1 MIQCKLSKKVNKPI
15 LDLWTEPFFR
25 SSIRGGPSKGF
36 SGFWISLIWNSWF
49 GISLIWNSGFGIS
62 LMWNSGLGISF
73 IWNSGFG
80 ISLFW
85 NSGFGFSYLK
95 LGIRD
100 FPYGKQARSGLDSWL
115 KVCAAG
121 VMPKITIGFTGLHE
135 ILGRDYGI
143 EEPYWGPSKRRENH
157 AYSKLIFFLFLTAV
171 FSWWRFGEAQ
181 EAFIVI
187 QSSSY
192 IQSKNAG
199 IPGKLFFFVSS
210 IF

>member
-1 MIQCKLSKKVNKPI
+1 MNWTLVSIFNKRRALKRFFGI
-15 LDLWTEPFFR
+15 LDFPYLKLVIRDFPYLKLRIRDFPF
-25 SSIRGGPSKGF
+25 
-36 SGFWISLIWNSWF
+36 
-49 GISLIWNSGFGIS
+49 
-62 LMWNSGLGISF
+62 
-73 IWNSGFG
+73 
-80 ISLFW
+80 
-85 NSGFGFSYLK
+85 LK
-95 LGIRD
+95 LGIRIFLFETRDSGFSVWKLEIRD
-100 FPYGKQARSGLDSWL
+100 FTARSGLDSWL

-157 AYSKLIFFLFLTAV
+157 GYSKLIFFLFLTAV

-199 IPGKLFFFVSS
+199 IPGKLFCFVSS

>member
-1 MIQCKLSKKVNKPI
+1 MNWTLFSIFNKRRALKRFFGI
-15 LDLWTEPFFR
+15 LDFP
-25 SSIRGGPSKGF
+25 
-36 SGFWISLIWNSWF
+36 
-49 GISLIWNSGFGIS
+49 
-62 LMWNSGLGISF
+62 
-73 IWNSGFG
+73 
-80 ISLFW
+80 
-85 NSGFGFSYLK
+85 YLK

-100 FPYGKQARSGLDSWL
+100 FPNVKLGTRDFLYLKLRIRDFPFLKLGIRIFLFETRDSGFSLWKLEIRDFKARSGLDSWL

-199 IPGKLFFFVSS
+199 IPGKLFWFVSS

>member
-1 MIQCKLSKKVNKPI
+1 MNWTLFSICNKRRALKRFFGI
-15 LDLWTEPFFR
+15 LDFPYLKLV
-25 SSIRGGPSKGF
+25 IRD
-36 SGFWISLIWNSWF
+36 
-49 GISLIWNSGFGIS
+49 
-62 LMWNSGLGISF
+62 
-73 IWNSGFG
+73 
-80 ISLFW
+80 
-85 NSGFGFSYLK
+85 FSYLK

-100 FPYGKQARSGLDSWL
+100 FPNVKLGTRDFLYLKLRIRDFPFLKLGIRIFLFETRDSGFSLWKLEIRDFIARSGLDSWL

-143 EEPYWGPSKRRENH
+143 EELYWGPSKRRENH
-157 AYSKLIFFLFLTAV
+157 AYSKLIFFVFLTAV

-199 IPGKLFFFVSS
+199 IPGKLFCFVSS
-210 IF
+210 IS

>member
-1 MIQCKLSKKVNKPI
+1 MNWTLFSIFNKRRALKRFFGI
-15 LDLWTEPFFR
+15 LDFPYLKLV
-25 SSIRGGPSKGF
+25 IRDFP
-36 SGFWISLIWNSWF
+36 
-49 GISLIWNSGFGIS
+49 
-62 LMWNSGLGISF
+62 
-73 IWNSGFG
+73 
-80 ISLFW
+80 
-85 NSGFGFSYLK
+85 YLK

-100 FPYGKQARSGLDSWL
+100 FPNVKLGTRDFLYLKLRIRDFPFLKLGIRIFLFETRDSGFSLWKLEIRDFKARSGLDSWL

-121 VMPKITIGFTGLHE
+121 VMPKKTIGFTGLHE

-199 IPGKLFFFVSS
+199 IPGKLFCFVSS

>member
-1 MIQCKLSKKVNKPI
+1 MNWTLFSIFNKRRALKRFFGI
-15 LDLWTEPFFR
+15 LDFPYLKLV
-25 SSIRGGPSKGF
+25 IRDFP
-36 SGFWISLIWNSWF
+36 
-49 GISLIWNSGFGIS
+49 
-62 LMWNSGLGISF
+62 
-73 IWNSGFG
+73 
-80 ISLFW
+80 
-85 NSGFGFSYLK
+85 YLK

-100 FPYGKQARSGLDSWL
+100 FPNVKLGTRDFLYLKLRIRDFPFLKLGIRIFLFETRDSGFSLWKLEIRDFKARSGLDSWL

-199 IPGKLFFFVSS
+199 IPGKLFWFVSS

>member
-1 MIQCKLSKKVNKPI
+1 MNWTLVSIFNKRRALKRFFGI
-15 LDLWTEPFFR
+15 LDFP
-25 SSIRGGPSKGF
+25 
-36 SGFWISLIWNSWF
+36 
-49 GISLIWNSGFGIS
+49 
-62 LMWNSGLGISF
+62 
-73 IWNSGFG
+73 
-80 ISLFW
+80 
-85 NSGFGFSYLK
+85 YLK

-100 FPYGKQARSGLDSWL
+100 FPNVKLGTRDFLYLKLRIRDFPFLKLGIRIFLFETRDSGFSLLKLEIRDFTARSGLDSWL

-121 VMPKITIGFTGLHE
+121 VMPKITIAFTGLHE

-199 IPGKLFFFVSS
+199 IPGKLCCFVSS

>member
-1 MIQCKLSKKVNKPI
+1 MNWTLFSIFNKRRALKRFFGI
-15 LDLWTEPFFR
+15 LDFP
-25 SSIRGGPSKGF
+25 
-36 SGFWISLIWNSWF
+36 
-49 GISLIWNSGFGIS
+49 
-62 LMWNSGLGISF
+62 
-73 IWNSGFG
+73 
-80 ISLFW
+80 
-85 NSGFGFSYLK
+85 YLK

-100 FPYGKQARSGLDSWL
+100 FPNVKLGTRDFLYLKLRIRDFPFLKLGIRIFLFETRDSGFSLLKLEIRDFTARSGLDSWL

-135 ILGRDYGI
+135 ILGRNYGI
-143 EEPYWGPSKRRENH
+143 EGPFWGPSKRIENH
-157 AYSKLIFFLFLTAV
+157 GYSKLIFFLFLTAV

-199 IPGKLFFFVSS
+199 IPGKLFALLVRNAFE
-210 IF
+210 

>member
-1 MIQCKLSKKVNKPI
+1 MNWTLFSIFNKRRALKRFFGI
-15 LDLWTEPFFR
+15 LDFPYLKLVIRDFPYLKLRIRDFPF
-25 SSIRGGPSKGF
+25 
-36 SGFWISLIWNSWF
+36 
-49 GISLIWNSGFGIS
+49 
-62 LMWNSGLGISF
+62 
-73 IWNSGFG
+73 
-80 ISLFW
+80 
-85 NSGFGFSYLK
+85 LK
-95 LGIRD
+95 LGIRIFLFETRDSGFSLLKLEIRD
-100 FPYGKQARSGLDSWL
+100 FTARSGLDSWL

-143 EEPYWGPSKRRENH
+143 EEPYWGPSKRTENH
-157 AYSKLIFFLFLTAV
+157 GYSKLIFFLFLTAV

-199 IPGKLFFFVSS
+199 IPGKLFCFVSS
-210 IF
+210 IS

>member
-1 MIQCKLSKKVNKPI
+1 MNWTLFSIFNKRRALKRFFGI
-15 LDLWTEPFFR
+15 LDFPYLKLVIRDFPYLKLRIRDFPF
-25 SSIRGGPSKGF
+25 
-36 SGFWISLIWNSWF
+36 
-49 GISLIWNSGFGIS
+49 
-62 LMWNSGLGISF
+62 
-73 IWNSGFG
+73 
-80 ISLFW
+80 
-85 NSGFGFSYLK
+85 LK
-95 LGIRD
+95 LGIRIFLFETRDSGFSVWKLEIRD
-100 FPYGKQARSGLDSWL
+100 FKARSCLDSWL

-143 EEPYWGPSKRRENH
+143 EGPYWGPSKRIENH
-157 AYSKLIFFLFLTAV
+157 GYSKLIFFLFLTAV

-199 IPGKLFFFVSS
+199 IPGKLFCFVSS
-210 IF
+210 IS

>member
-1 MIQCKLSKKVNKPI
+1 MNWTLFSIFNKRRALKRFFGI
-15 LDLWTEPFFR
+15 LDFPYLKLV
-25 SSIRGGPSKGF
+25 IRDFP
-36 SGFWISLIWNSWF
+36 
-49 GISLIWNSGFGIS
+49 
-62 LMWNSGLGISF
+62 
-73 IWNSGFG
+73 
-80 ISLFW
+80 
-85 NSGFGFSYLK
+85 YLK

-100 FPYGKQARSGLDSWL
+100 FPNVKLGTRDFLYLKLRIRDFPFLKLGIRIFLFETRDSGFSLWKLEIRDFKARSGLDSWL

-135 ILGRDYGI
+135 ILSRGYGI
-143 EEPYWGPSKRRENH
+143 EEPYWGPSKRGENH

>member
-1 MIQCKLSKKVNKPI
+1 MNWTLFSIFNKRRA
-15 LDLWTEPFFR
+15 LKRF
-25 SSIRGGPSKGF
+25 
-36 SGFWISLIWNSWF
+36 F
-49 GISLIWNSGFGIS
+49 GILNFPYLKLVIRDFP
-62 LMWNSGLGISF
+62 
-73 IWNSGFG
+73 
-80 ISLFW
+80 
-85 NSGFGFSYLK
+85 YLK

-100 FPYGKQARSGLDSWL
+100 FPNVKLGTRDFLYLKLRIRDFPFLKLGIRIFLFETRDSGFSVWKLEIRDFTARSGLDSWL

-199 IPGKLFFFVSS
+199 IPGKLFCFVSS

>member
-1 MIQCKLSKKVNKPI
+1 MNWTLVSIFNKRRALKRFFGI
-15 LDLWTEPFFR
+15 LDFPYLKLV
-25 SSIRGGPSKGF
+25 IRDFP
-36 SGFWISLIWNSWF
+36 
-49 GISLIWNSGFGIS
+49 
-62 LMWNSGLGISF
+62 
-73 IWNSGFG
+73 
-80 ISLFW
+80 
-85 NSGFGFSYLK
+85 YLK

-100 FPYGKQARSGLDSWL
+100 FPNVKLGTRDFLYLKLRIRDFPFLKLGIRIFLFETRDSGFSLLKLEIRDFTARSGLDSWL

-157 AYSKLIFFLFLTAV
+157 GYSKLIFFLFLTAV

-199 IPGKLFFFVSS
+199 IPGKLFCFVSS

>member
-1 MIQCKLSKKVNKPI
+1 MNWTLVSIFNKRRALKRFFGI
-15 LDLWTEPFFR
+15 LDFPYLKLV
-25 SSIRGGPSKGF
+25 IRDFP
-36 SGFWISLIWNSWF
+36 
-49 GISLIWNSGFGIS
+49 
-62 LMWNSGLGISF
+62 
-73 IWNSGFG
+73 
-80 ISLFW
+80 
-85 NSGFGFSYLK
+85 YLK

-100 FPYGKQARSGLDSWL
+100 FPNVKLGTRDFLYLKLRIRDFPFLKLGIWIFLFETRDSGFSLLKLEIRDFTARSGLDSWL

-157 AYSKLIFFLFLTAV
+157 GYSKLIFFLFITAV

-199 IPGKLFFFVSS
+199 IPGKLFCFVSS
-210 IF
+210 IS

>member
-1 MIQCKLSKKVNKPI
+1 MNWTLFSIFNKRRA
-15 LDLWTEPFFR
+15 LKRF
-25 SSIRGGPSKGF
+25 
-36 SGFWISLIWNSWF
+36 F
-49 GISLIWNSGFGIS
+49 GILTFPYLKLVIRDFP
-62 LMWNSGLGISF
+62 
-73 IWNSGFG
+73 
-80 ISLFW
+80 
-85 NSGFGFSYLK
+85 YLK

-100 FPYGKQARSGLDSWL
+100 FPNVKLGTRDFLYLKLRIRDVPFLKLGIRIFLFETRDSGFSLLKLEIRDFTARSGLDSWL

-157 AYSKLIFFLFLTAV
+157 GYSKLIFFLFLTAV

-199 IPGKLFFFVSS
+199 IPGKLFCFVSS